1 MEIFELRYF
10 FEVAK
15 LENIQRAAKALRV
28 SPGSL
33 SKAIARIEDELGAKL
48 FARAGRNIR
57 LTDQGKLLKLRA
69 SQIIDLEEAARVEIA
84 GAMGQLRVTLA
95 GPEVLLTKMGLE
107 ITADLRERYPNAS
120 FEYHSCEEE
129 RALEEVSTGEAHIAL
144 VTGDVPADLTAKV
157 VAESTFVTVVGRGHA
172 LYARAK
178 ADKPVAVED
187 VLQHPFVSPS
197 RPILGKVGL
206 KQSLDGWRDD
216 VFMRNVTFY
225 TTSIKLLETL
235 LVGGQA
241 LAYLPDYYAE
251 RLDVAVLTV
260 TGCPY
265 SCAQKIRM
273 VARRPKTVGWL
284 NQLFHSGR
292 QSTARARE

>member
-15 LENIQRAAKALRV
+15 LENIHRAAQALRV

-33 SKAIARIEDELGAKL
+33 SKAVARIEDELGAKL
-48 FARAGRNIR
+48 FARHGRNIR

-69 SQIIDLEEAARVEIA
+69 SQILQLEEAARLEIA
-84 GAMGQLRVTLA
+84 GASGHLQIVLA
-95 GPEVLLTKMGLE
+95 GPEVLLVKMGMGLSRE
-107 ITADLRERYPNAS
+107 LRERYPNAT
-120 FEYHSCEEE
+120 FEYHACDEE
-129 RALEEVSTGEAHIAL
+129 RALDEVAAGEAHLAL
-144 VTGDVPADLTAKV
+144 VTGDAPADLTAK
-157 VAESTFVTVVGRGHA
+157 AIADTTFVTVVGRGHP

-178 ADKPVAVED
+178 KPVAIED
-187 VLQHPFVSPS
+187 VLKYPFVSPS

-216 VFMRNVTFY
+216 QFTRHVPY
-225 TTSIKLLETL
+225 LTTSLKLLETF
-235 LVGGQA
+235 VVSGQA

-251 RLDVAVLTV
+251 QLDVAVLDV

-265 SCAQKIRM
+265 SCVQKIRL
-273 VARRPKTVGWL
+273 VARKPKSIGWL
-284 NQLFHSGR
+284 NQLFHGER
-292 QSTARARE
+292 PRKAAGHE